1 MPCTRCPLR
10 LESKPVHVDAGLSF
24 FFFFFFVSLAF
35 QVRAM
40 SAAMKSGPAK
50 RVLSKVA
57 RKWTPTAVG
66 LGIIPFIV
74 HPIDEAV
81 TWGMDETVRKWLA

>member
-1 MPCTRCPLR
+1 MFKL
-10 LESKPVHVDAGLSF
+10 L
-24 FFFFFFVSLAF
+24 
-35 QVRAM
+35 QVKAV
-40 SAAMKSGPAK
+40 SAAMASDQAK

-66 LGIIPFIV
+66 LGIIPFIIT
-74 HPIDEAV
+74 PIDEAV

>member
-1 MPCTRCPLR
+1 MASDQAVR
-10 LESKPVHVDAGLSF
+10 L
-24 FFFFFFVSLAF
+24 
-35 QVRAM
+35 
-40 SAAMKSGPAK
+40 
-50 RVLSKVA
+50 LSKVA

-81 TWGMDETVRKWLA
+81 TWAMDGTVRKWLHPETE

>member
-1 MPCTRCPLR
+1 MKGVT
-10 LESKPVHVDAGLSF
+10 
-24 FFFFFFVSLAF
+24 
-35 QVRAM
+35 
-40 SAAMKSGPAK
+40 AAMASDQAV
-50 RVLSKVA
+50 RLLSKVA

-81 TWGMDETVRKWLA
+81 TWAMDGTVRKWLHPETE

>member
-1 MPCTRCPLR
+1 
-10 LESKPVHVDAGLSF
+10 
-24 FFFFFFVSLAF
+24 
-35 QVRAM
+35 M
-40 SAAMKSGPAK
+40 STAMKSGPAK